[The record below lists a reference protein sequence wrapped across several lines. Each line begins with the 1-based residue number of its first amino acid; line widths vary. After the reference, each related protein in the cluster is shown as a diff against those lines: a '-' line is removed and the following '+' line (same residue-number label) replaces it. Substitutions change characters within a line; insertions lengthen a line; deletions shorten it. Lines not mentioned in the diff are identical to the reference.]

1 MSKYIINKSCDMC
14 HKNEIALT
22 EMTIGNTK
30 HHICYDCMLDFA
42 IDVMNFAQLNLRE
55 ELDKAGIV
63 IGTK

>member
-1 MSKYIINKSCDMC
+1 MC

-63 IGTK
+63 IETR